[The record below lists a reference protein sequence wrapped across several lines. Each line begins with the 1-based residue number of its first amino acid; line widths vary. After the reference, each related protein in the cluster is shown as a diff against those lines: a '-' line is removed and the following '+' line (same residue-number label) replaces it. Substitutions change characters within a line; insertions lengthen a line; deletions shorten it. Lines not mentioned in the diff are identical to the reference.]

1 MQHGC
6 WLRTERGCCDVGDA
20 DENLMGVPFR
30 SYRWMAHLLVGQLS
44 IGFSAGWAACLC
56 DTMDGWSRYGGPYSA
71 RNASTGLSRA
81 ARIAGTTPAASPIST
96 DTPSA
101 PKA

>member
-1 MQHGC
+1 MQRGC
-6 WLRTERGCCDVGDA
+6 WLRTERGCRDVGDA
-20 DENLMGVPFR
+20 DENLMGAPFR
-30 SYRWMAHLLVGQLS
+30 SYRWMAHLLVGQPS
-44 IGFSAGWAACLC
+44 IGFSAGWAACQC
-56 DTMDGWSRYGGPYSA
+56 DTPNGRPRDRGPYSA